1 MKKAVWSSIILLIA
15 FLYSWVGYE
24 LTHTKLPTADTPA
37 QLYSTETHHDL
48 QLTFVQA
55 IDEAKQSIRLII
67 YSLRDKKVI
76 NALKRAAA
84 RGVDIQ
90 IVCDKNASS
99 GVAKKLGSNIQ
110 TTYRKGKG
118 LMHLKILVID
128 QKQVFLGSA
137 NLTMASLKMHG
148 NLVYGLESEGLAAYL
163 DDKFDNLKNEGL
175 IEPLRYAV
183 LPFKDQRMEIWLFP
197 DNQDGVERIKKL
209 LRSAQKSV
217 KIAMFTWTHYDLA
230 DAVISAH
237 QKGLDVQVV
246 LDRNASQGVSQKIAD
261 KLSAAGID
269 VRVNQGDELL
279 HHKLLIIDDETLLN
293 GSANWT
299 KAAFTVNDDCFLI
312 LSPLNSS
319 QRQTLHKMWE
329 EIKFNSNIY

>member
-24 LTHTKLPTADTPA
+24 LTHTKLPTADIPA
-37 QLYSTETHHDL
+37 QLYATETHHDL

-163 DDKFDNLKNEGL
+163 VDKFDNLKNEGL

-209 LRSAQKSV
+209 LRNAQKSV
-217 KIAMFTWTHYDLA
+217 KIAMFTWTRYDLA

-261 KLSAAGID
+261 KLSSAGID

-329 EIKFNSNIY
+329 EIKLNSNIY